1 MSIPPQTRIG
11 LCRLSPA
18 TQGIIW
24 SIIASF
30 CVVAFTAI
38 GKYLTAELSVP
49 MIAFFRCV
57 FGVLFIIPWV
67 ARAGLTG
74 LATRRPILLIARGI
88 NTLIGLYCVFF
99 AVALLPL
106 ADVVAIQY
114 SKPIFAS
121 LAAVLILREVMYGPR
136 WHALL
141 IGFIGML
148 MIIRPGFTEWNI
160 GVLFALGAMA
170 AGAFTTISVKLMTR
184 TEPPDRIVAYTL
196 LVMTVGSAIPAI
208 LDWQTPTLEQ
218 LLWLILLGGL
228 ATGFQRS
235 VARAYAA
242 ADATV
247 ILPFEFVRLIIAV
260 VFGYFIFEEA
270 LDGWTWAGG
279 AIIFAVSLYVV
290 RAEAKRIALLPADNK
305 KHLRP
310 S

>member
-1 MSIPPQTRIG
+1 MNPLPRPS
-11 LCRLSPA
+11 LSLAHLSPA
-18 TQGIIW
+18 TQGALW
-24 SIIASF
+24 TVIASF

-38 GKYLTAELSVP
+38 GKYLTAEMSVP
-49 MIAFFRCV
+49 MITFFRCV

-67 ARAGLTG
+67 ARVGLAG
-74 LATRRPILLIARGI
+74 LATKRPVLLVARGI

-99 AVALLPL
+99 AVSLIPL

-121 LAAVLILREVMYGPR
+121 LAAVLILREVMYGAR

-148 MIIRPGFTEWNI
+148 MIIRPGFAEWNV
-160 GVLFALGAMA
+160 GVLLALGAMA

-196 LVMTVGSAIPAI
+196 LVMTLGSIIPA
-208 LDWQTPTLEQ
+208 LLYWQTPSLEQ
-218 LLWLILLGGL
+218 LLWLVLLGGL

-247 ILPFEFVRLIIAV
+247 VLPFEFVRLLIAIA
-260 VFGYFIFEEA
+260 FGSFIFGEA

-279 AIIFAVSLYVV
+279 TVIFIASFYVV
-290 RAEAKRIALLPADNK
+290 RAEAIRKASIK
-305 KHLRP
+305 KP
-310 S
+310 Q

>member
-1 MSIPPQTRIG
+1 MNPPPRPRLG
-11 LCRLSPA
+11 LTHLSPA
-18 TQGIIW
+18 TQGALW
-24 SIIASF
+24 TVIASF

-38 GKYLTAELSVP
+38 GKYLTAEMSVP
-49 MIAFFRCV
+49 MITFFRCV

-67 ARAGLTG
+67 ARVGLAG
-74 LATRRPILLIARGI
+74 LATKRPVLLVARGI

-99 AVALLPL
+99 AVSLVPL

-121 LAAVLILREVMYGPR
+121 LAAVLILREVIYGAR

-148 MIIRPGFTEWNI
+148 MIIRPGFAEWNV
-160 GVLFALGAMA
+160 GVLLALGAMA

-196 LVMTVGSAIPAI
+196 LVMTLGSIIPAV
-208 LDWQTPTLEQ
+208 LYWQTPNLEQ
-218 LLWLILLGGL
+218 LLWLVLLGGL

-247 ILPFEFVRLIIAV
+247 VLPFEFVRLLIAIA
-260 VFGYFIFEEA
+260 FGFFIFGEA

-279 AIIFAVSLYVV
+279 TVIFIASFYVV
-290 RAEAKRIALLPADNK
+290 RAEAMRKAGIK
-305 KHLRP
+305 KP
-310 S
+310 Q

>member
-1 MSIPPQTRIG
+1 MNPPPRPSFSLTH
-11 LCRLSPA
+11 LSPA
-18 TQGIIW
+18 TQGALW
-24 SIIASF
+24 TVLASF

-38 GKYLTAELSVP
+38 GKYLTAEMSVP
-49 MIAFFRCV
+49 MITFFRCV

-67 ARAGLTG
+67 ARVGLAG
-74 LATRRPILLIARGI
+74 LATKRPVLLVARGI
-88 NTLIGLYCVFF
+88 NTLLGLYCVFF
-99 AVALLPL
+99 AVSLIPL

-121 LAAVLILREVMYGPR
+121 LAAVLILREVMYGAR
-136 WHALL
+136 WHALM

-148 MIIRPGFTEWNI
+148 MIIRPGFAEWNV
-160 GVLFALGAMA
+160 GVLLALGAMA

-196 LVMTVGSAIPAI
+196 LVMTLGSIVPAI
-208 LDWQTPTLEQ
+208 LYWQTPSLEQ
-218 LLWLILLGGL
+218 LLWLVLLGGL

-247 ILPFEFVRLIIAV
+247 VLPFEFVRLLMAIA
-260 VFGYFIFEEA
+260 FGLFIFGEA

-279 AIIFAVSLYVV
+279 TVIFVASFYVV
-290 RAEAKRIALLPADNK
+290 RAEAVRNTNAASAP
-305 KHLRP
+305 
-310 S
+310 

>member
-1 MSIPPQTRIG
+1 MNPLPRPS
-11 LCRLSPA
+11 LSLAHLSPA
-18 TQGIIW
+18 TQGALW
-24 SIIASF
+24 TVIASF

-38 GKYLTAELSVP
+38 GKYLTAEMSVP
-49 MIAFFRCV
+49 MITFFRCV

-67 ARAGLTG
+67 ARVGLAG
-74 LATRRPILLIARGI
+74 LATKRPVLLVARGI

-99 AVALLPL
+99 AVSLIPL

-121 LAAVLILREVMYGPR
+121 LAAVLILREVMYGAR

-148 MIIRPGFTEWNI
+148 MIIRPGFAEWNV
-160 GVLFALGAMA
+160 GVLLALGAMA

-196 LVMTVGSAIPAI
+196 LVMTLGSIIPA
-208 LDWQTPTLEQ
+208 LQYWQTPSLEQ
-218 LLWLILLGGL
+218 LLWLVLLGGL

-247 ILPFEFVRLIIAV
+247 VLPFEFVRLLIAIA
-260 VFGYFIFEEA
+260 FGSFIFGEA

-279 AIIFAVSLYVV
+279 TVIFIASFYVV
-290 RAEAKRIALLPADNK
+290 RAEAIRKASIK
-305 KHLRP
+305 KP
-310 S
+310 Q

>member
-1 MSIPPQTRIG
+1 MNTPTRPRIS
-11 LCRLSPA
+11 LIRLTPA
-18 TQGIIW
+18 TQGAIW
-24 SIIASF
+24 TIIASF

-38 GKYLTAELSVP
+38 GKYLTAEMSVP
-49 MIAFFRCV
+49 MITFFRCV

-67 ARAGLTG
+67 TRVGLAG
-74 LATRRPILLIARGI
+74 LATKRPVLLVARGI

-99 AVALLPL
+99 AVSLIPL

-121 LAAVLILREVMYGPR
+121 LGAVLILREVMYGAR
-136 WHALL
+136 WHALI
-141 IGFIGML
+141 IGFVGML
-148 MIIRPGFTEWNI
+148 MIIRPGFAEWNV
-160 GVLFALGAMA
+160 GVLLALGAMA

-196 LVMTVGSAIPAI
+196 IVMTLGSSIPAF
-208 LDWQTPTLEQ
+208 LYWQTPNLEQ
-218 LLWLILLGGL
+218 LLWLVLLGGL
-228 ATGFQRS
+228 ATGFQRA

-247 ILPFEFVRLIIAV
+247 VLPFEFVRLLIAIA
-260 VFGYFIFEEA
+260 FGFFIFGEA

-279 AIIFAVSLYVV
+279 TVIFVASFYVV
-290 RAEAKRIALLPADNK
+290 RAETNRKDNTAAA
-305 KHLRP
+305 

>member
-1 MSIPPQTRIG
+1 MPVLPSIG
-11 LCRLSPA
+11 LKRLSPA
-18 TQGIIW
+18 TQGAAW
-24 SIIASF
+24 TIIASF

-38 GKYLTAELSVP
+38 GKHLTTEMSVP
-49 MIAFFRCV
+49 MITFFRCV
-57 FGVLFIIPWV
+57 FGVLFIIPWIVRVGV
-67 ARAGLTG
+67 AG
-74 LATRRPILLIARGI
+74 LATQRPVLLVARGI

-99 AVALLPL
+99 AVALIPL

-121 LAAVLILREVMYGPR
+121 VAAVLILREVMYGAR

-141 IGFIGML
+141 IGFVGML
-148 MIIRPGFTEWNI
+148 MIIRPGFAEWNV

-196 LVMTVGSAIPAI
+196 LVMTIGSAIPAVSY
-208 LDWQTPTLEQ
+208 WQTPTLEQ
-218 LLWLILLGGL
+218 LLWLVLLGGL

-247 ILPFEFVRLIIAV
+247 VLPFEFVRLLIAV
-260 VFGYFIFEEA
+260 AFGYFIFSEA

-279 AIIFAVSLYVV
+279 TVIFAASLYVV
-290 RAEAKRIALLPADNK
+290 HAERKRGSKADSGIK
-305 KHLRP
+305 
-310 S
+310 

>member
-1 MSIPPQTRIG
+1 MPPRTQTRIG
-11 LCRLSPA
+11 LSHRSPA

-24 SIIASF
+24 TIIASF

-38 GKYLTAELSVP
+38 GKYLIAELSVP
-49 MIAFFRCV
+49 MITLFRCV
-57 FGVLFIIPWV
+57 FGVFFIIPWI
-67 ARAGLTG
+67 ARVGLLG
-74 LATRRPILLIARGI
+74 LATRRPILLVARGI

-121 LAAVLILREVMYGPR
+121 LAAALILREVMYGSR

-196 LVMTVGSAIPAI
+196 IVMTLGSAIPAI

-218 LLWLILLGGL
+218 FLWLILLGGL

-247 ILPFEFVRLIIAV
+247 VLPFEFVRLLIAV
-260 VFGYFIFEEA
+260 AFGYLIFEEA
-270 LDGWTWAGG
+270 LDGWTWTGG
-279 AIIFAVSLYVV
+279 TIIFAASIYVV
-290 RAEAKRIALLPADNK
+290 RAEAKRSSLCSTYRKN
-305 KHLRP
+305 
-310 S
+310 

>member
-1 MSIPPQTRIG
+1 MPTRPQIHIG
-11 LCRLSPA
+11 LRNLSPA
-18 TQGIIW
+18 NQGIIW
-24 SIIASF
+24 TIVASF

-38 GKYLTAELSVP
+38 GKYLMAELSVP
-49 MIAFFRCV
+49 MITFFRCV
-57 FGVLFIIPWV
+57 FGALFIIPWI
-67 ARAGLTG
+67 ARVGLVGLT
-74 LATRRPILLIARGI
+74 TKRPILLVARGI
-88 NTLIGLYCVFF
+88 NTLIGLYCVFY
-99 AVALLPL
+99 AVGLLPL

-121 LAAVLILREVMYGPR
+121 LAAVLVLREIMYGSR
-136 WHALL
+136 WRALI

-196 LVMTVGSAIPAI
+196 IVMTLGSAIPAI
-208 LDWQTPTLEQ
+208 LDWQTPNPEQ

-228 ATGFQRS
+228 ATGFQRA

-247 ILPFEFVRLIIAV
+247 VLPFEFVRLLIAV
-260 VFGYFIFEEA
+260 ACGYLIFEEA

-279 AIIFAVSLYVV
+279 TIIFIASVYVV
-290 RAEAKRIALLPADNK
+290 REEAKRSSFLDSNRKI
-305 KHLRP
+305 
-310 S
+310 

>member
-1 MSIPPQTRIG
+1 LWTV
-11 LCRLSPA
+11 
-18 TQGIIW
+18 
-24 SIIASF
+24 IASF

-38 GKYLTAELSVP
+38 GKYLTAEMSVP
-49 MIAFFRCV
+49 MITFFRCV

-67 ARAGLTG
+67 ARVGLAG
-74 LATRRPILLIARGI
+74 LATKRPVLLVARGI

-99 AVALLPL
+99 AVSLVPL

-121 LAAVLILREVMYGPR
+121 LAAVLILREVMYGAR

-148 MIIRPGFTEWNI
+148 MIIRPGFAEWNV
-160 GVLFALGAMA
+160 GVLLALGAMA

-196 LVMTVGSAIPAI
+196 LVMTLGSIIPAV
-208 LDWQTPTLEQ
+208 LYWQTPNLEQ
-218 LLWLILLGGL
+218 LLWLVLLGGL

-247 ILPFEFVRLIIAV
+247 VLPFEFVRLLIAIA
-260 VFGYFIFEEA
+260 FGFFIFGEA

-279 AIIFAVSLYVV
+279 TVIFIASFYVV
-290 RAEAKRIALLPADNK
+290 RAEAMRKAGIK
-305 KHLRP
+305 KP
-310 S
+310 Q

>member
-1 MSIPPQTRIG
+1 MPTRSQTRIR
-11 LCRLSPA
+11 LSRLSPA

-24 SIIASF
+24 TIIASF

-38 GKYLTAELSVP
+38 GKYLMAELSVP
-49 MIAFFRCV
+49 MITFFRCV
-57 FGVLFIIPWV
+57 FGVLFIIPWI
-67 ARAGLTG
+67 ARVGLTG
-74 LATRRPILLIARGI
+74 LATRRPILLVARGI

-121 LAAVLILREVMYGPR
+121 LAAALILREVMYGSR
-136 WHALL
+136 WHALI

-196 LVMTVGSAIPAI
+196 LVMTLGSAMPAI
-208 LDWQTPTLEQ
+208 LDWKTPTLEQ

-242 ADATV
+242 VDATV
-247 ILPFEFVRLIIAV
+247 VLPFEFVRLLIAV
-260 VFGYFIFEEA
+260 AFGYLIFEEA

-279 AIIFAVSLYVV
+279 TIIFAASLYVV
-290 RAEAKRIALLPADNK
+290 RAETKRNALLSTDRKNQ
-305 KHLRP
+305 LRP

>member
-1 MSIPPQTRIG
+1 
-11 LCRLSPA
+11 
-18 TQGIIW
+18 
-24 SIIASF
+24 
-30 CVVAFTAI
+30 
-38 GKYLTAELSVP
+38 
-49 MIAFFRCV
+49 MITFFRCV

-67 ARAGLTG
+67 ARVGLAG
-74 LATRRPILLIARGI
+74 LATKRPVLLVARGI

-99 AVALLPL
+99 AVSLIPL

-121 LAAVLILREVMYGPR
+121 LAAVLILREVMYGAR

-148 MIIRPGFTEWNI
+148 MIIRPGFAEWNV
-160 GVLFALGAMA
+160 GVLLALGAMA

-196 LVMTVGSAIPAI
+196 LVMTLGSIIPA
-208 LDWQTPTLEQ
+208 LLYWQTPSLEQ
-218 LLWLILLGGL
+218 LLWLVLLGGL

-247 ILPFEFVRLIIAV
+247 VLPFEFVRLLIAIA
-260 VFGYFIFEEA
+260 FGSFIFGEA

-279 AIIFAVSLYVV
+279 TVIFIASFYVV
-290 RAEAKRIALLPADNK
+290 RAEAIRKASIK
-305 KHLRP
+305 KP
-310 S
+310 Q